1 MTSGDAEDKASR
13 GPHSASTPQQ
23 RADGDAARE
32 EKRLPGD
39 AAGPG
44 SKCPYCGG
52 LLSGNVCVKCGT
64 ICGRCGTPYTGDFC
78 PACYGEE
85 EVPRFGAA
93 GGAVS
98 VPHGDIA
105 PSRAELSRIIG
116 HPASLKEHNIA
127 RGIHVDGTG
136 KAIHDRALA
145 AVNMLNVSHESQARI
160 LEDVE
165 REALATWKKE
175 EGVSLERAVAFAFL
189 KQGRGIGRSVE
200 EIQLALARGGFRVR
214 MEPVQI
220 TVAAPDP
227 MKLSLFVNG
236 CERDVRMAT
245 SPRVIRVP
253 IYLNDALSTGGGDDD
268 LDCSG
273 EVEIRVG
280 GNCAIIDVRSPYEFR
295 QLDWHAVKVFTGSGR
310 RRCFYLFKTEKQVAI
325 GPDSR
330 TRSASSS
337 LPLNAEAMMKRFQP
351 SKFPVSATLM
361 EAAGCLRAVELR
373 FASLFREMAKNAH
386 GRTPERVAADALYLA
401 DQEVFAS
408 LPDAKRGLA
417 RSVIIRL
424 GLRSG
429 GREGYL
435 GNRGLLLKSEVG
447 YDETKAGK
455 EAEEGEAGRAATA

>member
-1 MTSGDAEDKASR
+1 M
-13 GPHSASTPQQ
+13 
-23 RADGDAARE
+23 
-32 EKRLPGD
+32 
-39 AAGPG
+39 
-44 SKCPYCGG
+44 
-52 LLSGNVCVKCGT
+52 
-64 ICGRCGTPYTGDFC
+64 
-78 PACYGEE
+78 
-85 EVPRFGAA
+85 
-93 GGAVS
+93 
-98 VPHGDIA
+98 
-105 PSRAELSRIIG
+105 
-116 HPASLKEHNIA
+116 
-127 RGIHVDGTG
+127 
-136 KAIHDRALA
+136 
-145 AVNMLNVSHESQARI
+145 
-160 LEDVE
+160 
-165 REALATWKKE
+165 
-175 EGVSLERAVAFAFL
+175 
-189 KQGRGIGRSVE
+189 
-200 EIQLALARGGFRVR
+200 
-214 MEPVQI
+214 
-220 TVAAPDP
+220 
-227 MKLSLFVNG
+227 
-236 CERDVRMAT
+236 
-245 SPRVIRVP
+245 
-253 IYLNDALSTGGGDDD
+253 
-268 LDCSG
+268 
-273 EVEIRVG
+273 
-280 GNCAIIDVRSPYEFR
+280 
-295 QLDWHAVKVFTGSGR
+295 KVFTGSGR

-455 EAEEGEAGRAATA
+455 EAEEDEAGGAATA